1 MRGGFRTAA
10 GREAQRPARWAKH
23 EAWAPTPAGAKA
35 EAEDARTR
43 RPAADAAT
51 ARMAVGCLRTL
62 LLGVRSSRCA
72 VRVRGSSVRDALAP
86 GFDVCV
92 ERRAELFPREMR
104 QRFGNSREHAF
115 DNTFLG
121 TYVKRLEME
130 KLKFSFRPFAY
141 YLSRHEM

>member
-86 GFDVCV
+86 GFDVSNGGPSFSLEKCV
-92 ERRAELFPREMR
+92 R
-104 QRFGNSREHAF
+104 
-115 DNTFLG
+115 DLG
-121 TYVKRLEME
+121 TVANTLLTTHFWELM
-130 KLKFSFRPFAY
+130 
-141 YLSRHEM
+141 